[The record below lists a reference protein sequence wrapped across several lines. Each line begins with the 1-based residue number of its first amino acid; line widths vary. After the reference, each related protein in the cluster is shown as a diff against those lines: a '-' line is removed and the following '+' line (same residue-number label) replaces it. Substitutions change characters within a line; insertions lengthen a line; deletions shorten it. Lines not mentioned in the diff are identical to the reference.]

1 LTRTNDRTAINI
13 GATGDAFVG
22 ATGANNVSAAGITF
36 TPADG
41 RFTVSTAGTYD
52 IAPTLMAEG
61 TGTPTSATYVIQKN
75 GSSVW
80 SYS

>member
-1 LTRTNDRTAINI
+1 LTRTNDRASIAA

-22 ATGANNVSAAGITF
+22 ATGTNNVTASGITF

-52 IAPTLMAEG
+52 IAPTLITVG
-61 TGTPTSATYVIQKN
+61 TGSPTTANFQILKN
-75 GSSVW
+75 GSIVW
-80 SYS
+80 N